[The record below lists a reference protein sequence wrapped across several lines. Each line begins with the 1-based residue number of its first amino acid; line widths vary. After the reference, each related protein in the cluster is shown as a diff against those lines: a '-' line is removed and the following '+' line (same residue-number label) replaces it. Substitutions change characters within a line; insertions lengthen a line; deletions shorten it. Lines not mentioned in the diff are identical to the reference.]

1 MNDFLGHANGDRLL
15 VTIAD
20 RIRTSI
26 RVNDYCAR
34 LGGDEFV
41 VLLDEANSEM
51 EVLASAYR
59 LLELVAAPVDLGG
72 QLVSHTASIGIAIAD
87 TGSIRPTPTCSAAA
101 DGAMYVAKAGGRN
114 KAVLL
119 DEKMRADLDERS
131 RMELDVARGAGA
143 GRTASAL
150 PARGGSA
157 QWPVARR
164 SRRWCAGSTRP
175 RAS

>member
-1 MNDFLGHANGDRLL
+1 
-15 VTIAD
+15 
-20 RIRTSI
+20 
-26 RVNDYCAR
+26 VNDYCAR

-51 EVLASAYR
+51 EVLSSAYR

-72 QLVSHTASIGIAIAD
+72 QLVSHTASIGIRHRGPKSNETDSGRA
-87 TGSIRPTPTCSAAA
+87 GRA

-131 RMELDVARGAGA
+131 PW
-143 GRTASAL
+143 S
-150 PARGGSA
+150 
-157 QWPVARR
+157 
-164 SRRWCAGSTRP
+164 
-175 RAS
+175 